1 MECHGKIPFASTS
14 GSGKDWYCARP
25 PRLFRE
31 NTLTAEQHLTSDLF
45 EVDKRL
51 SLKPVVDFNTY
62 LEKAFGDGP
71 CRCSRCLA
79 GAGDESGYEHA
90 HSFDLAGQK
99 LHRRFATTA
108 GSDVLLVL
116 KKAWLSYTKAELS
129 PLGNLDLDTLR
140 AFVEPQLHKRLLPL
154 LLASRLVREVEGQL
168 LLQAQAGD

>member
-1 MECHGKIPFASTS
+1 M
-14 GSGKDWYCARP
+14 
-25 PRLFRE
+25 
-31 NTLTAEQHLTSDLF
+31 TAEQPLIADLF

-62 LEKAFGDGP
+62 LLKAFGDGP

-79 GAGDESGYEHA
+79 AGGDEAGFEHA
-90 HSFDLAGQK
+90 HTFMLEGQSV
-99 LHRRFATTA
+99 HRRFATTA

-129 PLGNLDLDTLR
+129 PLGTLDMDTLR
-140 AFVEPQLHKRLLPL
+140 AFVEPELRKRLTPL
-154 LLASRLVREVEGQL
+154 LLASGLVREVEGQW